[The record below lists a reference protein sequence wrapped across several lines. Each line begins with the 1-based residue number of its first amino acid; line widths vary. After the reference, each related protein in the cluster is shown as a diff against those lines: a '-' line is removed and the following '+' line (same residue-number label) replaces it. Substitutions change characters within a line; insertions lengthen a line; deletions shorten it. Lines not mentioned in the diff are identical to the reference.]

1 MTEPVA
7 VHTPTMPRL
16 APWLT
21 ELRALG
27 TLAVPLAATQLAQMA
42 MVTTDLVMIG
52 RLGETPLAAAA
63 LGATLWVFGWL
74 VGHGPAAA
82 VAPVVAQMVGARPWD
97 KVQARACV
105 RMGLWAV
112 AMLVPPLAL
121 FFAVAEPLLRFTGQS
136 PALAALA
143 APYVYALAAGCPS
156 SLASW
161 CCAALPR
168 R

>member
-21 ELRALG
+21 ALRALG

-82 VAPVVAQMVGARPWD
+82 VAPVGAQRGGGGPGG
-97 KVQARACV
+97 KVR
-105 RMGLWAV
+105 G
-112 AMLVPPLAL
+112 
-121 FFAVAEPLLRFTGQS
+121 
-136 PALAALA
+136 
-143 APYVYALAAGCPS
+143 
-156 SLASW
+156 
-161 CCAALPR
+161 
-168 R
+168 

>member
-21 ELRALG
+21 ELRCLG

-74 VGHGPAAA
+74 VGYGPAAA

-105 RMGLWAV
+105 RMGLWAG
-112 AMLVPPLAL
+112 AML
-121 FFAVAEPLLRFTGQS
+121 G
-136 PALAALA
+136 
-143 APYVYALAAGCPS
+143 
-156 SLASW
+156 
-161 CCAALPR
+161 PR
-168 R
+168 RARGLCAPRRGGARRGPEGGRAPRGQGAGARLCTHGAVGGGHAGPAARA